1 MSVHHKNQFPI
12 DDWDN
17 AYDNRGYVPN
27 IENLIAELPN
37 LAADYRSETIC
48 KLDVSYGAS
57 ERMVFDIFL
66 PDSVPKGLMVFIHGG
81 YWHLTDKSTWS
92 HLAKGAVDRGWAVI
106 LPSYELCPQVS
117 IAEITAMIGQAIN
130 QAGNEIEGPIV
141 LSGHSAGGHLV
152 CEMMSKGSPLNQ
164 DILSRIKKVVSI
176 SGLSDLRPL
185 LNTKMNDVLSLDI
198 NSATAASP
206 ALKQP
211 LKNIPLIAWVG
222 AAERAEFLRQN
233 ALIANIWYGLGV
245 DITIVEEPD
254 KHHFSVVEGM
264 RDPNSA
270 LVNALL
276 DIG

>member
-1 MSVHHKNQFPI
+1 MKNHHKSQFPI
-12 DDWDN
+12 QDWDQ

-27 IENLIAELPN
+27 IEKLIGELPKK
-37 LAADYRSETIC
+37 AADYRSETIC

-66 PDSVPKGLMVFIHGG
+66 PDSVPKGLMAFIHGG

-130 QAGNEIEGPIV
+130 QAGKEVEGPIV

-164 DILSRIKKVVSI
+164 DILARIKKVVSI

-185 LNTKMNDVLSLDI
+185 LNTKMNDVLGLNLQTAS
-198 NSATAASP
+198 AASP
-206 ALKQP
+206 ALKVP
-211 LKNIPLIAWVG
+211 NKNIPLVAWVG
-222 AAERAEFLRQN
+222 GAERSEFLRQN
-233 ALIANIWYGLGV
+233 ALIANIWHGLGV

-254 KHHFSVVEGM
+254 KHHFSVVEDM
-264 RDPNSA
+264 QYANSP

-276 DIG
+276 DV

>member
-1 MSVHHKNQFPI
+1 MKNHHKSQFPI
-12 DDWDN
+12 QDWDQ

-27 IENLIAELPN
+27 IEELIGELPKK
-37 LAADYRSETIC
+37 AADYRSETIC

-66 PDSVPKGLMVFIHGG
+66 PDSVPKGLMAFIHGG

-130 QAGNEIEGPIV
+130 QAGKEVEGPIV

-164 DILSRIKKVVSI
+164 DILARIKKVVSI

-185 LNTKMNDVLSLDI
+185 LNTKMNDVLGLNLQTAS
-198 NSATAASP
+198 AASP
-206 ALKQP
+206 ALKVP
-211 LKNIPLIAWVG
+211 NKNIPLVAWVG
-222 AAERAEFLRQN
+222 GAERSEFLRQN
-233 ALIANIWYGLGV
+233 ALIANIWHGLGV

-254 KHHFSVVEGM
+254 KHHFSVVEDM
-264 RDPNSA
+264 QYANSP

-276 DIG
+276 DV